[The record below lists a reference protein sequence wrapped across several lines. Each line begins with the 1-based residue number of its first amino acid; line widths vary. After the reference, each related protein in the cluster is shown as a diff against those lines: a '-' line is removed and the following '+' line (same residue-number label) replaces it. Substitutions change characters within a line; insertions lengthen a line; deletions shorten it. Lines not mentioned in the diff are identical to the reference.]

1 MNAQTRPNKPQ
12 QPKGMQSK
20 SVGVGIVAV
29 VGSLAMGSTVM
40 LAALT
45 AGAQSSGLASSTTSP
60 DGGAPSY
67 IVAAGRGLVTPPDVE
82 DVEHMCALL
91 TSCDKL
97 PFPPQMIPSNMASC
111 INTMSQDLSSPNAV
125 KFSLTIR
132 ECGLRANSCSELRN
146 CALRGAK
153 INACDGRGKS
163 GAVGICDLDGRA
175 ISCWH
180 EQVLGVR
187 DCPRGGEQC
196 VVREGQATCALGPCS
211 GENKEGTPA
220 TCSASGTRI
229 LQCEHGKLQSLD
241 CAAFGLRCVS
251 ENGTAGCAPST
262 PACATTAKR
271 CEGNVSVGCVHGH
284 EVRVDCGA
292 AGLSCSAVPGSTNV
306 GACVA
311 TPPAQPADKCD
322 PKDTPKCDGATIKYC
337 YAGKKRSYFCKSLAF
352 DKCVVDGKGA
362 RCTN

>member
-1 MNAQTRPNKPQ
+1 MNGKTHFA
-12 QPKGMQSK
+12 PKAGIGGGGRTGR
-20 SVGVGIVAV
+20 SVLRSIGAFGVVLVVA
-29 VGSLAMGSTVM
+29 A
-40 LAALT
+40 T
-45 AGAQSSGLASSTTSP
+45 AGAQQGAAPAALGP
-60 DGGAPSY
+60 DGGAAPAY
-67 IVAAGRGLVTPPDVE
+67 IVAAGRGQVTPPDVE

-97 PFPPQMIPSNMASC
+97 PFPPQMIPSSLSACVNQ
-111 INTMSQDLSSPNAV
+111 MSQELAGPNAV

-132 ECGLRANSCSELRN
+132 ECGLRANSCSELRA
-146 CALRGAK
+146 CALRGARV
-153 INACDGRGKS
+153 NACDGRGKS
-163 GAVGICDLDGRA
+163 GAVGICDLEGRA

-180 EQVLGVR
+180 EQVMGVR

-196 VVREGQATCALGPCS
+196 VVREGTATCALGPCT
-211 GENKEGTPA
+211 GENKEGAPA

-241 CAAFGLRCVS
+241 CAAFGLRCTT
-251 ENGTAGCAPST
+251 ENGAAGCAPST
-262 PACATTAKR
+262 PACTGTAKR

-292 AGLSCSAVPGSTNV
+292 AGLSCNSVPGAQQV

-311 TPPAQPADKCD
+311 LPPSAAQDKCD
-322 PKDTPKCDGATIKYC
+322 PKDNAKCDGATIKYC

-352 DKCVVDGKGA
+352 DKCVNDGKGA
-362 RCTN
+362 RCSN